1 MGWGSRRLG
10 SLHGGRNGGWWGAV
24 GRDTDQQK
32 GSCLSS
38 LLMALPVL
46 LARCQAS
53 SQVGQWRW
61 EEGHKPAA
69 TPGSAL
75 LEGA

>member
-10 SLHGGRNGGWWGAV
+10 SLRGGRNGGWWGAV

-32 GSCLSS
+32 GGCPSC

-46 LARCQAS
+46 LA
-53 SQVGQWRW
+53 
-61 EEGHKPAA
+61 
-69 TPGSAL
+69 
-75 LEGA
+75 